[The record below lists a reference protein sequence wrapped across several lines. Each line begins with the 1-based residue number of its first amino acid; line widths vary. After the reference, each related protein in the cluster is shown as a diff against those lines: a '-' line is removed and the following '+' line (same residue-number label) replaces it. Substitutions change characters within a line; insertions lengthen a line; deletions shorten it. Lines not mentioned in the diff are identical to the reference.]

1 MEAIKAIKIDK
12 KDNVAVVLRK
22 VEKGWGVVWTKDGET
37 ASVQAM
43 DTIPMYHKIA
53 VRDIPAGEPVVKYG
67 EHIGI
72 AGDGYPC
79 RFPRARPQ
87 RAQPSGSAVKE
98 VRSWNSGDIADRTVK
113 WVSAIRS

>member
-1 MEAIKAIKIDK
+1 MEAIKAIKIDR
-12 KDNVAVVLRK
+12 KDNVAVVLGA
-22 VEKGWGVVWTKDGET
+22 VEKGWEVVWTKDSET

-72 AGDGYPC
+72 AAMDIPV
-79 RFPRARPQ
+79 
-87 RAQPSGSAVKE
+87 GSHVHVHNMRNLREAL
-98 VRSWNSGDIADRTVK
+98 
-113 WVSAIRS
+113 

>member
-1 MEAIKAIKIDK
+1 MKAIKNDS
-12 KDNVAVVLRK
+12 KDNVAVVLGK
-22 VEKGWGVVWTKDGET
+22 VGVGQEVVWTKDSET

-72 AGDGYPC
+72 AAMDIPV
-79 RFPRARPQ
+79 
-87 RAQPSGSAVKE
+87 GSHVHVHN
-98 VRSWNSGDIADRTVK
+98 VRNHREAL
-113 WVSAIRS
+113 